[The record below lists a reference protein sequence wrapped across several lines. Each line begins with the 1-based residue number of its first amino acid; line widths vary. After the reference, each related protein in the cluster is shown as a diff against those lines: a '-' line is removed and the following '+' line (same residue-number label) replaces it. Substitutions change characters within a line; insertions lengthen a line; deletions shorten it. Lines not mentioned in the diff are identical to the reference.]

1 MSAASLTSADG
12 SARRKT
18 ISIPA
23 IQNAVLALLLFSGC
37 VAFIEPSPFEA
48 VFVVALLTFL
58 FGGVRLPAE
67 SIPLLVLLTLFN
79 LGGVLS
85 LMEVMHDA
93 KAITFT
99 AISVYLAC
107 VTILFMMLMVENT
120 SRRMQAILNAHILAA
135 MVAGVTGT
143 LGYFNVAGL
152 SAAFTSFD
160 GSRASGMFKDPNVFG
175 PFIGVAATIL
185 FNRIVNGSIR
195 WFWTGLAM
203 FGFLCFAVLLSFSR
217 GAWGVLAFGLVMV
230 IGLNLAVSRSWRE
243 RRRIAVVTMLG
254 AAGLVCVGAAA
265 LTSPVISTMLED
277 RAQLIKSYDAGETG
291 RFGNQRRSI
300 PLLLDLPNGFGP
312 LQFDKKFTENP
323 HNVYIYAFSSYG
335 WLGGISYFALIA
347 LTCVMGWR
355 LVFQRSPWQK
365 DAIGLWCC
373 LFPQIVQGFQIDTDH
388 WRHFWW
394 LFGMVWGLA
403 IMSNR
408 LKRAAARDSVAHL
421 PPGQTFVSA

>member
-1 MSAASLTSADG
+1 
-12 SARRKT
+12 
-18 ISIPA
+18 
-23 IQNAVLALLLFSGC
+23 
-37 VAFIEPSPFEA
+37 
-48 VFVVALLTFL
+48 
-58 FGGVRLPAE
+58 
-67 SIPLLVLLTLFN
+67 
-79 LGGVLS
+79 
-85 LMEVMHDA
+85 
-93 KAITFT
+93 
-99 AISVYLAC
+99 
-107 VTILFMMLMVENT
+107 
-120 SRRMQAILNAHILAA
+120 
-135 MVAGVTGT
+135 
-143 LGYFNVAGL
+143 
-152 SAAFTSFD
+152 
-160 GSRASGMFKDPNVFG
+160 
-175 PFIGVAATIL
+175 
-185 FNRIVNGSIR
+185 
-195 WFWTGLAM
+195 
-203 FGFLCFAVLLSFSR
+203 
-217 GAWGVLAFGLVMV
+217 VLAFGLVMV

-254 AAGLVCVGAAA
+254 AAGLVFVGAAA

-300 PLLLDLPNGFGP
+300 PLLLELPNGFGP

-408 LKRAAARDSVAHL
+408 LKRAPARDSVAQV
-421 PPGQTFVSA
+421 PPGQTLVSA